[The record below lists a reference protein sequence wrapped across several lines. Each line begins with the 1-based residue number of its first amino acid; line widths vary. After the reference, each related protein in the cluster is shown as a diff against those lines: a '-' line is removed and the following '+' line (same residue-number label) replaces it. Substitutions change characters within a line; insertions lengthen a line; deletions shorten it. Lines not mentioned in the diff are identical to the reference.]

1 MKNVYEILR
10 KKEMDCTR
18 LEYEIEALRV
28 AIPLLAEEQPEAG
41 PQEQEDE
48 SSLTQERTGWNP
60 RHKNNK

>member
-41 PQEQEDE
+41 TQEQEDK

-60 RHKNNK
+60 RHENNK